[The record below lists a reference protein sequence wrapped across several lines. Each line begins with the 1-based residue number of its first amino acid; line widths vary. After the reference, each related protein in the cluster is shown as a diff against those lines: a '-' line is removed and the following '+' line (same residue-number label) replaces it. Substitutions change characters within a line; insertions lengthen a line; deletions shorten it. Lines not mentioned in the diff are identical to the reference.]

1 MTEREIF
8 EQFLA
13 WMGFKVTDK
22 IPLDDGAIAIV
33 YYAKDSVENKKET
46 RISCVG
52 YDAFGSGA
60 IFSKD
65 GELVK
70 GYMDSHVY
78 FSSKHALDIFKLF
91 DAAKDRG

>member
-13 WMGFKVTDK
+13 WMGFEVTDK

-33 YYAKDSVENKKET
+33 YYAKDSFDNKKET
-46 RISCVG
+46 RVSCVG
-52 YDAFGSGA
+52 YEGFGSGA

-65 GELVK
+65 GKLVK
-70 GYMDSHVY
+70 GYMDSHVA
-78 FSSKHALDIFKLF
+78 FNSEHALDIFKLF

>member
-13 WMGFKVTDK
+13 WMGFEVTDK
-22 IPLDDGAIAIV
+22 IPLDDGAVAIV
-33 YYAKDSVENKKET
+33 YDAKNSIENKKET
-46 RISCVG
+46 RVSCVG
-52 YDAFGSGA
+52 YDTFESGA

-65 GELVK
+65 GKLVK

-78 FSSKHALDIFKLF
+78 FNSKYALDIFKLF
-91 DAAKDRG
+91 DAVKGRG

>member
-13 WMGFKVTDK
+13 WMGFAVTDK
-22 IPLDDGAIAIV
+22 IPLDDGAVAIV
-33 YYAKDSVENKKET
+33 YYANDSFDNKKET

-52 YDAFGSGA
+52 YDAFESGA

-65 GELVK
+65 GKLVK

-78 FSSKHALDIFKLF
+78 FNSKHALDIFKLF
-91 DAAKDRG
+91 DAVKGRG